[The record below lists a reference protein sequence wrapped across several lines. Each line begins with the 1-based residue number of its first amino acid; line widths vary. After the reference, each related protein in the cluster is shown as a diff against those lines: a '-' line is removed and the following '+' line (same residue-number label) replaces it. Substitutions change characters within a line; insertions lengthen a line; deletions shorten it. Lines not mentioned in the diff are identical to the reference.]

1 MAYGWLPLRIC
12 IIWGL
17 KVANLPEQA
26 SFDAVYQL
34 EKKDRVLAG
43 AGNTANRQAQALA
56 NRTAYLKQQLAD
68 LSNST
73 DPEKGAAMIGFA
85 GGTLAEK
92 IRALE
97 LLIEEGGGGG
107 GGSNILRTISS
118 SAPTGIPQ
126 EGEEWI
132 VV

>member
-1 MAYGWLPLRIC
+1 M
-12 IIWGL
+12 
-17 KVANLPEQA
+17 ANLTETGA
-26 SFDAVYQL
+26 WVDGIYQI
-34 EKKDRVLAG
+34 ETVDRVQG
-43 AGNTANRQAQALA
+43 GPDGTSNIQAQALA

-73 DPEKGAAMIGFA
+73 DPEKGAAMIGFE

-97 LLIEEGGGGG
+97 LLIERA
-107 GGSNILRTISS
+107 NILRTISS